1 MAQAGGRSTPHPR
14 ATSSATSPSE
24 GSRAASSF
32 TPSSRPGVPGGATG
46 ALGPQRS
53 LGVSRAPPCPTGHPL
68 ATPSFRSPG
77 GPGIVAW
84 PPPRPPDSSR
94 LLQGPPPPYRPLSRL
109 HCLCSY
115 HLPAWQPLH
124 SLPTSTPCC
133 SGLCSLLAHHWAS
146 QPDPHPLI
154 CPGLPPQP
162 ASVPWPTAA
171 LCPCLASAAQED
183 PELTPGCWCHG
194 GARLGPPGP
203 VGPWSAAWRPAPPQP
218 SPSADSCG
226 PGPQSIS
233 DRCQPFC
240 PTTTTYLPPPP
251 PGGLPL
257 PSRHVQDLTKT

>member
-14 ATSSATSPSE
+14 PTSGATSPPE
-24 GSRAASSF
+24 GGRAASSF

-46 ALGPQRS
+46 ALGPQCS
-53 LGVSRAPPCPTGHPL
+53 LGVSQAPPCPTGHPL
-68 ATPSFRSPG
+68 AALSSCSPG
-77 GPGIVAW
+77 GPSTVAW
-84 PPPRPPDSSR
+84 PPCLLGLQTPPVSSR
-94 LLQGPPPPYRPLSRL
+94 ARPRPLSRL

-115 HLPAWQPLH
+115 LLPAWQPLH

-133 SGLCSLLAHHWAS
+133 SGLCSLLAPHWAS

-194 GARLGPPGP
+194 WGQARVSLPCWSLVRCLVPCTPTAIPLGRQLWARPPE
-203 VGPWSAAWRPAPPQP
+203 RQ
-218 SPSADSCG
+218 
-226 PGPQSIS
+226 
-233 DRCQPFC
+233 
-240 PTTTTYLPPPP
+240 
-251 PGGLPL
+251 
-257 PSRHVQDLTKT
+257 